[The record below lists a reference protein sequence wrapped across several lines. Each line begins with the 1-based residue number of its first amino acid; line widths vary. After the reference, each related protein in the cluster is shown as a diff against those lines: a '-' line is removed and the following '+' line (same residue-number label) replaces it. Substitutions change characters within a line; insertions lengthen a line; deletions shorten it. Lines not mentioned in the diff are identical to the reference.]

1 MPQSSFQAL
10 KDSRKRQ
17 FHLIR
22 VEALKSRPIIGA
34 HSSRVLRK
42 TLAMADRHDL
52 IGRTL
57 LDVEIHKKHSTLM
70 LGRFDKHVERCRV
83 DYDKMILA
91 LKEYKQRV
99 PSFESY
105 LRTRLRF
112 LTVLHSCQYLNV
124 RDVTKSAVSLASKL
138 PSTLR
143 GVRQRPKLIGAI
155 EIEVVSMKLM
165 RGQKFE
171 FGEGVK
177 SGRRKL
183 EVLESMCKG
192 LLSAEDTIALVHF
205 HGVIDL
211 GKNISE
217 ERVGLIRNALQTCWK
232 GSYRVEMKALSEE
245 FGGKQK
251 SINANLKHLARY
263 ITKGGNLMVDG
274 KTHMRYKVA
283 FDQDD
288 LGYEAMMI
296 SDGWRKKGSPI
307 QIESKS
313 EGLED
318 VRSLTGQEIV
328 FHAEAIDALMG
339 DQRNRQGYMVIV

>member
-1 MPQSSFQAL
+1 MPNSSYQAL
-10 KDSRKRQ
+10 KDDKESQ
-17 FHLIR
+17 FHRIR
-22 VEALKSRPIIGA
+22 QQALQTRPIIGA

-42 TLAMADRHDL
+42 TLAMAGRHDL
-52 IGRTL
+52 IGKTL
-57 LDVEIHKKHSTLM
+57 LDADVHKKHSELM
-70 LGRFDKHVERCRV
+70 LARFDKLVERCKV
-83 DYDKMILA
+83 DYDKMALA
-91 LKEYKQRV
+91 LKEHKQRV
-99 PSFESY
+99 PSFEAY

-112 LTVLHSCQYLNV
+112 LTILHSCQYLNV
-124 RDVTKSAVSLASKL
+124 RDAKKSAVSLALKL
-138 PSTLR
+138 SSTLR
-143 GVRQRPKLIGAI
+143 GVRHRPKLIGAI

-171 FGEGVK
+171 SGEGVK

-192 LLSAEDTIALVHF
+192 LLSAEDTIALIHF

-211 GKNISE
+211 GKNVSE
-217 ERVGLIRNALQTCWK
+217 ERLGLVRNAFQTCWN
-232 GSYRVEMKALSEE
+232 GRYRVEMKALSEE
-245 FGGKQK
+245 FGGNKK
-251 SINANLKHLARY
+251 SFNANLKDIARY
-263 ITKGGNLMVDG
+263 ITKGGNLMING

-296 SDGWRKKGSPI
+296 SDGWRKKGSLI

-318 VRSLTGQEIV
+318 VRSLTGQETL
-328 FHAEAIDALMG
+328 FHAEIIDALMG
-339 DQRNRQGYMVIV
+339 DKRNRQGYVFCA

>member
-1 MPQSSFQAL
+1 MPKSSFQVL
-10 KDSRKRQ
+10 KASKKRQ
-17 FHLIR
+17 FQRIR
-22 VEALKSRPIIGA
+22 KEALQSRPVIGA
-34 HSSRVLRK
+34 HSSRVLRM

-57 LDVEIHKKHSTLM
+57 LDADIHKKHNALM
-70 LGRFDKHVERCRV
+70 FIKFEKQVERCRD
-83 DYDKMILA
+83 DYEKMIHA

-112 LTVLHSCQYLNV
+112 LTILHSCQYLNV

-138 PSTLR
+138 SST
-143 GVRQRPKLIGAI
+143 VREIRQHPKVIGAI

-165 RGQKFE
+165 RGHKFE
-171 FGEGVK
+171 CGEGVK

-192 LLSAEDTIALVHF
+192 LISAEDSIALVHF

-211 GKNISE
+211 GKNSSE
-217 ERVGLIRNALQTCWK
+217 EKVGLIRNALQAGWR

-251 SINANLKHLARY
+251 SVNANLKHIARY

-296 SDGWRKKGSPI
+296 SDGWRRKGSLL
-307 QIESKS
+307 QIESKT

-318 VRSLTGQEIV
+318 VRSLTGQETL

-339 DQRNRQGYMVIV
+339 QKRNRQGYVLIV

>member
-1 MPQSSFQAL
+1 MPKSSFQVL
-10 KDSRKRQ
+10 KASRKRQ
-17 FHLIR
+17 FQRIR
-22 VEALKSRPIIGA
+22 QEALQSRPVIGA

-57 LDVEIHKKHSTLM
+57 LDADIHKKHNALM
-70 LGRFDKHVERCRV
+70 FTKFEKQVERCRV
-83 DYDKMILA
+83 DYEKTVLA
-91 LKEYKQRV
+91 LKEYKLRA

-124 RDVTKSAVSLASKL
+124 SDVTKSAVSLASKL
-138 PSTLR
+138 SST
-143 GVRQRPKLIGAI
+143 VREIRQHPKLIGAI

-192 LLSAEDTIALVHF
+192 LISAEDSIALVHF

-211 GKNISE
+211 GKNSSE
-217 ERVGLIRNALQTCWK
+217 ERVGLIRNALQTGWK

-251 SINANLKHLARY
+251 SVNANLKHIARY

-274 KTHMRYKVA
+274 KTHMRDKVA

-296 SDGWRKKGSPI
+296 SDGWRKKGSLI
-307 QIESKS
+307 QIESKT

-318 VRSLTGQEIV
+318 VRSLTGQETL

-339 DQRNRQGYMVIV
+339 QKRNRQGYVLIV

>member
-1 MPQSSFQAL
+1 MPNNSFEEL
-10 KDSRKRQ
+10 KDNRRSQ
-17 FHLIR
+17 FHRIR
-22 VEALKSRPIIGA
+22 REALQSRPVIGA

-57 LDVEIHKKHSTLM
+57 LDTDVHKKHSALM
-70 LGRFDKHVERCRV
+70 LARFNKLVERCKV
-83 DYDKMILA
+83 DYDKMALV
-91 LKEYKQRV
+91 LKEHEQRV
-99 PSFESY
+99 SSFEAY

-124 RDVTKSAVSLASKL
+124 SDVKKSAVSLASKL
-138 PSTLR
+138 SSTLR
-143 GVRQRPKLIGAI
+143 GIRQRPKLIGAI

-171 FGEGVK
+171 TGEAVK

-205 HGVIDL
+205 HGVVDL
-211 GKNISE
+211 GKKTTDAR
-217 ERVGLIRNALQTCWK
+217 ERLIRNAFQTSWN
-232 GSYRVEMKALSEE
+232 GSYRVEMKGLSEE
-245 FGGKQK
+245 FGGNKK
-251 SINANLKHLARY
+251 SVNANLKGIARY

-274 KTHMRYKVA
+274 KSYMRYKVA

-296 SDGWRKKGSPI
+296 SDGWRKKGSII

-318 VRSLTGQEIV
+318 ARSLTGQEIL
-328 FHAEAIDALMG
+328 FHAEVIDALMG
-339 DQRNRQGYMVIV
+339 DKRNRQGYVFSA

>member
-1 MPQSSFQAL
+1 MPKSNFKTL
-10 KDSRKRQ
+10 KASRKRQ
-17 FHLIR
+17 FQRIR
-22 VEALKSRPIIGA
+22 QEALQSRPVIGA

-57 LDVEIHKKHSTLM
+57 LDADIHKKHNALM
-70 LGRFDKHVERCRV
+70 FTKFEKQVERCRV
-83 DYDKMILA
+83 DYEKTVLA
-91 LKEYKQRV
+91 LKEYKLRV

-138 PSTLR
+138 SST
-143 GVRQRPKLIGAI
+143 VREIRQHPKLIGAI

-171 FGEGVK
+171 FSEGFK

-192 LLSAEDTIALVHF
+192 LISAEDSIALVHF

-211 GKNISE
+211 GKNSSE
-217 ERVGLIRNALQTCWK
+217 KRAGLIRNALQTGWK

-251 SINANLKHLARY
+251 SVNSNLKHIARY

-296 SDGWRKKGSPI
+296 SDGWRKKGSLI

-318 VRSLTGQEIV
+318 VRSLTGQETL

-339 DQRNRQGYMVIV
+339 QKRNRQGYVLIV

>member
-1 MPQSSFQAL
+1 MPNNSFEEL
-10 KDSRKRQ
+10 KDNRGSQ
-17 FHLIR
+17 FHRIR
-22 VEALKSRPIIGA
+22 QEALQSRPVIGA

-57 LDVEIHKKHSTLM
+57 LDAEVHKKHSVLM
-70 LGRFDKHVERCRV
+70 LARFNKLVERCKV
-83 DYDKMILA
+83 DYDEMA
-91 LKEYKQRV
+91 PVPREHKQRL
-99 PSFESY
+99 PSFEAY

-112 LTVLHSCQYLNV
+112 LTVLHSCKWL
-124 RDVTKSAVSLASKL
+124 DVSDVKNSALSLASKL
-138 PSTLR
+138 SSTLK
-143 GVRQRPKLIGAI
+143 GVRKRPKLIGAI

-171 FGEGVK
+171 TDEAVK

-205 HGVIDL
+205 HGIVDL
-211 GKNISE
+211 GKKTTDARE
-217 ERVGLIRNALQTCWK
+217 QLIRNAFQTSWN
-232 GSYRVEMKALSEE
+232 GSYRVEMKGLSEE
-245 FGGKQK
+245 FGGSKK
-251 SINANLKHLARY
+251 SVNANLKGIARY
-263 ITKGGNLMVDG
+263 ITKGGTLMVDG
-274 KTHMRYKVA
+274 KTYMRYKVA

-288 LGYEAMMI
+288 LGYEAVMI
-296 SDGWRKKGSPI
+296 SDGWRKKGSII

-318 VRSLTGQEIV
+318 ARSLTGQEIL
-328 FHAEAIDALMG
+328 FHAEVIDALMG
-339 DQRNRQGYMVIV
+339 DKRNRQGYVFSA

>member
-1 MPQSSFQAL
+1 MPKSSFQAL
-10 KDSRKRQ
+10 KYSRKRQ
-17 FHLIR
+17 FHRIR
-22 VEALKSRPIIGA
+22 QEALQSRPVIGA

-57 LDVEIHKKHSTLM
+57 LDSDVHKQHSALM
-70 LGRFDKHVERCRV
+70 LARFEKLVERCKV
-83 DYDKMILA
+83 DYDKMAIVLR
-91 LKEYKQRV
+91 EHKQRV
-99 PSFESY
+99 PSFEAY

-124 RDVTKSAVSLASKL
+124 RDVKKSAVSLASKL
-138 PSTLR
+138 SSNLN
-143 GVRQRPKLIGAI
+143 GVRQRPKLVGAI

-171 FGEGVK
+171 SGEGVK

-192 LLSAEDTIALVHF
+192 LLSAEETIALVHF
-205 HGVIDL
+205 HGVIDI
-211 GKNISE
+211 GKNSSE
-217 ERVGLIRNALQTCWK
+217 ERVGLIRDTLQTVWK
-232 GSYRVEMKALSEE
+232 GSYRVEMKGLSEE

-251 SINANLKHLARY
+251 SVNANLKHIARY

-296 SDGWRKKGSPI
+296 TEGWRKKGSII
-307 QIESKS
+307 QIESKT
-313 EGLED
+313 EGFED
-318 VRSLTGQEIV
+318 VLSLTGKETL
-328 FHAEAIDALMG
+328 FHAEAIDVLMG
-339 DQRNRQGYMVIV
+339 DKRNRQGYVLVV